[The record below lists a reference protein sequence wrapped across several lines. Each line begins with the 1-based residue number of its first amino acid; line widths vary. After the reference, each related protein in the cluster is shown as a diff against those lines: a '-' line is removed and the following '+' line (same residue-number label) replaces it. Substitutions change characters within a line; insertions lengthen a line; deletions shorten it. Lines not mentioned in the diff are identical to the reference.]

1 MTQIESLI
9 CKVVKVTT
17 CISCDGTF
25 LWVKKS
31 YTGDK
36 EMLGEC
42 EQFFPELMKVPRME
56 SKLRV
61 VLFKIQF
68 NAQVIFMAYILC
80 SNLSYIITCTGGK

>member
-1 MTQIESLI
+1 MSQIELLI

-17 CISCDGTF
+17 CRSCDGTF
-25 LWVKKS
+25 LWG

-42 EQFFPELMKVPRME
+42 EQFFLELMKVPRME

-61 VLFKIQF
+61 FLFKIQF
-68 NAQVIFMAYILC
+68 NDQVF
-80 SNLSYIITCTGGK
+80 